1 MNQAAQDEIIEIL
14 REAQDMTL
22 ATVRPDGYP
31 QATTISYAND
41 GTTLYAGIGKQSQK
55 AANIRQCDK
64 VSLTVNLPYTDWMH
78 IKGLSMA
85 AHAQIL
91 QAPDEIAHATACLR
105 GRYPQLNQW
114 VPTSAPEDIVFL
126 KIVPEL
132 ASILDYQKGFG
143 HTEQVAL

>member
-1 MNQAAQDEIIEIL
+1 MNQAAQDQIIDIL
-14 REAQDMTL
+14 REAKDMTL

-31 QATTISYAND
+31 QATTVSYAND

-55 AANIRQCDK
+55 AVNIGRCDK
-64 VSLTVNLPYTDWMH
+64 VSLTINLPYSDWMH

-85 AHAQIL
+85 AHAKIL
-91 QAPDEIAHATACLR
+91 QSPDEIAHATACLR

-114 VPTSAPEDIVFL
+114 VPTNAPDDIVFL

-143 HTEQVAL
+143 HTEQVVL

>member
-143 HTEQVAL
+143 HTEQVRL